1 MPSISKSTASLY
13 TKSAIRNHM
22 SDNSE
27 NPKELEIVNRTVDT
41 YLSIFGN
48 KWNLLILYR
57 LFNGPKR
64 FNELKRALDPITQTV
79 LIRHLKSLQSYG
91 IVEKRSIAGRTSSVV
106 YCLSEQGYRVTPAM
120 ISMYEWI
127 DELNAKDDDQ

>member
-1 MPSISKSTASLY
+1 
-13 TKSAIRNHM
+13 M

-48 KWNLLILYR
+48 RWNLLILYR

-127 DELNAKDDDQ
+127 DELNAKDDDR

>member
-27 NPKELEIVNRTVDT
+27 NAKELEIVNRTVDT

-48 KWNLLILYR
+48 RWNLLILYR

>member
-27 NPKELEIVNRTVDT
+27 NPKELEIVNRTIDT

-48 KWNLLILYR
+48 KWNLMILYN

-79 LIRHLKSLQSYG
+79 LVRHLKSLQSYG
-91 IVEKRSIAGRTSSVV
+91 VVERNDISGRRSLVV
-106 YCLSEQGYRVTPAM
+106 YSLSEHGYRVTPAM

-127 DELNAKDDDQ
+127 EDLNERVVDQ

>member
-27 NPKELEIVNRTVDT
+27 NPKELEIVNRTIDA

-48 KWNLLILYR
+48 KWNLMILYN

-79 LIRHLKSLQSYG
+79 LVRHLKSLQSYG
-91 IVEKRSIAGRTSSVV
+91 VVERNDISGRRSLVV
-106 YCLSEQGYRVTPAM
+106 YSLSEHGYRVTPAM

-127 DELNAKDDDQ
+127 EDLNERVVDQ

>member
-27 NPKELEIVNRTVDT
+27 NTRELEIVNRTIDT

-48 KWNLLILYR
+48 KWNLMILYN
-57 LFNGPKR
+57 LYNGPKR

-79 LIRHLKSLQSYG
+79 LVRHLKSLQSYG
-91 IVEKRSIAGRTSSVV
+91 VVERNDISGKRSLVV
-106 YCLSEQGYRVTPAM
+106 YSLSEHGYRVTPAM

-127 DELNAKDDDQ
+127 EDLNERVVDQ

>member
-27 NPKELEIVNRTVDT
+27 NAKELEIVNRTVDT

-48 KWNLLILYR
+48 RWNLLILYR

-91 IVEKRSIAGRTSSVV
+91 IVERRSIAGRTSSVV
-106 YCLSEQGYRVTPAM
+106 YCLSEHGYRVTPAM

-127 DELNAKDDDQ
+127 EDLNEDVIGH

>member
-1 MPSISKSTASLY
+1 
-13 TKSAIRNHM
+13 M
-22 SDNSE
+22 SDNYE
-27 NPKELEIVNRTVDT
+27 NTRELEIVNRTIDT

-48 KWNLLILYR
+48 KWNLMILYN

-79 LIRHLKSLQSYG
+79 LVRHLKSLQSYG
-91 IVEKRSIAGRTSSVV
+91 VVERNDISGRRSLVIYS
-106 YCLSEQGYRVTPAM
+106 LSEHGYKVTPAM